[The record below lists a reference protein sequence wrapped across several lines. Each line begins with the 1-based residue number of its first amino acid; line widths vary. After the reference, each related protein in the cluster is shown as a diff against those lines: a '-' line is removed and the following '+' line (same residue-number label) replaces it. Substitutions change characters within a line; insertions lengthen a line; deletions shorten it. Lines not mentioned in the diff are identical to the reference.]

1 MNIRMENEEKMDT
14 YGTLCFTEESEFP
27 IIDILTQ
34 VQKGQNLVNEG
45 WRTRTM
51 EKICNVLSSSA

>member
-14 YGTLCFTEESEFP
+14 YGTLCFIEESEFP